1 VTTPCIDCGWATKVH
16 RAGGSEV
23 IHVSCAKTPC
33 DCGCHTAPPDFE
45 SIGASLGRLVAEKQA
60 AYGDSFGKS
69 GAVMRILYPAGIA
82 ADQVDDALTVVRI
95 LDKLFRVAT
104 ARDALGE
111 SPFRDIGGYALLAQ
125 ARVER
130 ARPGADDAVVD
141 RSRGGS

>member
-1 VTTPCIDCGWATKVH
+1 LTTPCIDCGWATKTNADGVL
-16 RAGGSEV
+16 SV
-23 IHVSCAKTPC
+23 IHVACAKTPC
-33 DCGCHTAPPDFE
+33 ACSCHNATTDFE
-45 SIGASLGRLVAEKQA
+45 SIGSALGRLVAEKQA

-82 ADQVDDALTVVRI
+82 ADHVDDALTVVRI

-125 ARVER
+125 ARVDR
-130 ARPGADDAVVD
+130 AR
-141 RSRGGS
+141 GGP